1 MILQHVSSISPP
13 LKKKKIDIRY
23 HTITKAL
30 QCPNINTSHNA
41 HTRISRL
48 SHVGRD
54 GGKRID
60 WLIGGKRQAKRK
72 EALLLCSRRC
82 HITFGPRRHD
92 GEGQT
97 APPLVPSWNRYVNRL
112 SEKSTP
118 KKRREGTWESRR
130 KKKKEE
136 REEDPERCVKASTT
150 LVIGGFRPPSGG
162 SVKTERYLIPSIG
175 NGNSLRLF
183 SFLNFR
189 CKIYLSWKR

>member
-1 MILQHVSSISPP
+1 MILQYVSSISP

-41 HTRISRL
+41 HTCISRL

-72 EALLLCSRRC
+72 EALLLSSRRC
-82 HITFGPRRHD
+82 HITFGLRRHD
-92 GEGQT
+92 SEGQT

-130 KKKKEE
+130 KKKREKKIPNDVLKLRLHSSLEVFDHLLEE
-136 REEDPERCVKASTT
+136 VWRPSDTWFRQSEMGIRCVF
-150 LVIGGFRPPSGG
+150 FR
-162 SVKTERYLIPSIG
+162 
-175 NGNSLRLF
+175 F
-183 SFLNFR
+183 
-189 CKIYLSWKR
+189 

>member
-1 MILQHVSSISPP
+1 M
-13 LKKKKIDIRY
+13 
-23 HTITKAL
+23 
-30 QCPNINTSHNA
+30 
-41 HTRISRL
+41 
-48 SHVGRD
+48 GRD

-60 WLIGGKRQAKRK
+60 WLIGGKRQVKRK
-72 EALLLCSRRC
+72 EALLLSSRRC
-82 HITFGPRRHD
+82 HITFGPRRYD

-150 LVIGGFRPPSGG
+150 LVIGGFRPPSGE

-189 CKIYLSWKR
+189 CKIHLSWKR